1 MLWKPLMGRWQ
12 VMVTAAVTAAVTMM
26 AARAVTGGDVQCV
39 DKAARETVRELHRA
53 DIRRT
58 TELIQAVRG
67 LREDLR
73 HALDDQGVCGG
84 VDADA
89 PDAGPR

>member
-1 MLWKPLMGRWQ
+1 MQRWQIVATATVTTVIVMLMGR
-12 VMVTAAVTAAVTMM
+12 T
-26 AARAVTGGDVQCV
+26 VTGDGAQCV
-39 DKAARETVRELHRA
+39 DLTARETVRELHRA

-58 TELIQAVRG
+58 TELIVAVRG
-67 LREDLR
+67 LQEELK

-84 VDADA
+84 ADNAA